1 MHQPPL
7 VALEGSR
14 PLLVEIQA
22 LCSPATSLPSKRT
35 FTGVDPFRFNLIV
48 AVLLKQARLRLA
60 RQDIF
65 VNVVGGFRLEEP
77 ATDIAVAVAIASSY
91 IERPVPRDTVFVG
104 ELGLGGELRF
114 ERSYVVSHF
123 SMLEIPSMQVAQ
135 LERRVFEASKLGFKK
150 CIVPQGA
157 KGVKKVFNYKSLP
170 QQRKSGATVHLDAFP
185 EEDGVCGEVQVG
197 QESLD
202 DDLANE

>member
-114 ERSYVVSHF
+114 
-123 SMLEIPSMQVAQ
+123 VAQ